1 MASAFPEKSSTPRLL
16 SRERLKS
23 FSLLPS
29 RFLKEKFLNVKKKVS
44 NGVSFLPRIGPFLP
58 MSGTNEKL
66 PSVLQ
71 KQSLFQVSPPE
82 LVFENFATQEV
93 SEMVLSLVNKD
104 KFPRP
109 VKVSME
115 RSPHFELMC
124 PNDVFHIVPPGT
136 SSPLRIRFTPD
147 EMKNYCHELVCL
159 TARERIVVPIRAIG
173 ARAILHFP
181 DQLDFSE
188 CPVKY
193 STQKTLLVHNIG
205 NLAADYQLSTQSPF
219 SVVPARGTLGAGDT
233 MQVTVEFHPLTI
245 GDHSGSL
252 AVCCNTGEKSIQTN
266 LHGEAVD
273 ANIGLSTYSVKI
285 GKTFINTSNYTTM
298 FIENRSNITAHFQWK
313 TFPTEEDENEEKR
326 RQCCLLQPLK
336 EVPPDN
342 FIEEEDTEQEEG
354 SSEDHTALLSYMVQ
368 EEMEKVQE
376 DPMLFSDDI
385 FSIEPMVTL
394 MNHGAI
400 DAPFTYIHT
409 TANVGYCFKFAPE
422 EGIIAPGGIQTIQ
435 ISFNATVAGR
445 FEEEFQFSVAG
456 SPTSA
461 ILTIKGRVSEPEPTL
476 HFNVNELDFGDIS
489 FGFPSTK
496 TCRLTNPSPVPLSFK
511 LRMSDDGTQPAVS
524 SFDQIRNDSDPSW
537 TEGIHFYVE
546 PREFTMNPR
555 QGTIPPQG
563 HQDIEVTL
571 CSNTVMEFYR
581 TMLVDLEGFGSGV
594 ASLSIT
600 ARCLVPELRVYPHML
615 LYDECRLKVPYE
627 RKFLVV
633 NDTHLPGCYGLVPQ
647 KRMEDTPVFY
657 SSPQPCGIVQ
667 PHSIA
672 EIPVVLE
679 VQTLGEHRTSVVI
692 GVFGDERNP
701 RSVVLQSTGRL
712 ADIYPVPRLIEF
724 GRIPALQPNS
734 QTFTLFNEGL
744 VPRDFRIETVCKPH
758 CYIIEPR
765 EGVIPTRGKIPVTIT
780 ATLDDTG
787 LVADTVQLFIG
798 NSLWTTF
805 MLVAVGT
812 GTKIVTDKPFV
823 PELSLGCQFRYE
835 HYSPK
840 FKPQPPKEKRTS
852 LGYSAFQM
860 RRFKIRNG
868 EEPATALRESWDPAQ
883 PLGAEA
889 FSILPQSGVL
899 QPGERQQVSFTF
911 SGHLNTTAS
920 VTALCHVE
928 GGPTYE
934 VGLTGEASYLS
945 YSLSQREINCGFQM
959 FNNLHHSTVTLANTG
974 KIEFKW
980 MLNLS
985 IAEQHLPG
993 VFVVNPTIG
1002 SIAPGGKQ
1010 VLKFFYMPG
1019 VPGAFSRTFQL
1030 KVGGLDPENICL
1042 KGETFFPMISVN
1054 LPWNIEGN
1062 EKYEQLIKHLQQYS
1076 QRKKS
1081 VEQKKTQ
1088 TPRTQILKMENV
1100 KPRVPDSGIVPNTQL
1115 QIKMVTMLIEE
1126 AALELQEMLI
1136 SHLPNSFP
1144 DKELC
1149 QSLVKVEL
1157 PEYVL
1162 DMGTVRK
1169 GYTERRTL
1177 MITNPGRMPVSFQVD
1192 VSALQGTGFRVNLD
1206 QIQSL
1211 PHRHTIMLEVCFESA
1226 HRSRGDVDVLLPIEV
1241 PQLLGQAA
1249 GWAQQQMSPAPST
1262 DFSVLLQVA
1271 KGPTYNIRLRA
1282 TVLELSL
1289 HLSGQGLE
1297 GTVGVQPPSTEDG
1310 VDATVAMKKPRNF
1323 PAELYSL
1330 DFDDPCSYP
1339 SKLH

>member
-1 MASAFPEKSSTPRLL
+1 
-16 SRERLKS
+16 
-23 FSLLPS
+23 
-29 RFLKEKFLNVKKKVS
+29 
-44 NGVSFLPRIGPFLP
+44 
-58 MSGTNEKL
+58 
-66 PSVLQ
+66 
-71 KQSLFQVSPPE
+71 
-82 LVFENFATQEV
+82 
-93 SEMVLSLVNKD
+93 MVLSLVNKD

-326 RQCCLLQPLK
+326 RQCCLLQPLT

-376 DPMLFSDDI
+376 DPMLFSDEI
-385 FSIEPMVTL
+385 FSIEPMEGEIKPNCSAEIKVTFKPLEALGYLSVAYCSISGRESRLPLRLRGQGQGPLVELSCRALNLGNIFVNTTYVCEVTL

-765 EGVIPTRGKIPVTIT
+765 EGVIPTKGKIPVTIT

-934 VGLTGEASYLS
+934 VGLTGEASHLS

-1241 PQLLGQAA
+1241 
-1249 GWAQQQMSPAPST
+1249 
-1262 DFSVLLQVA
+1262 A

-1297 GTVGVQPPSTEDG
+1297 ARLEFSPPALKMGWT
-1310 VDATVAMKKPRNF
+1310 PQWR
-1323 PAELYSL
+1323 
-1330 DFDDPCSYP
+1330 
-1339 SKLH
+1339 

>member
-1 MASAFPEKSSTPRLL
+1 
-16 SRERLKS
+16 
-23 FSLLPS
+23 
-29 RFLKEKFLNVKKKVS
+29 
-44 NGVSFLPRIGPFLP
+44 
-58 MSGTNEKL
+58 
-66 PSVLQ
+66 
-71 KQSLFQVSPPE
+71 
-82 LVFENFATQEV
+82 
-93 SEMVLSLVNKD
+93 
-104 KFPRP
+104 
-109 VKVSME
+109 
-115 RSPHFELMC
+115 
-124 PNDVFHIVPPGT
+124 
-136 SSPLRIRFTPD
+136 
-147 EMKNYCHELVCL
+147 
-159 TARERIVVPIRAIG
+159 
-173 ARAILHFP
+173 
-181 DQLDFSE
+181 
-188 CPVKY
+188 
-193 STQKTLLVHNIG
+193 
-205 NLAADYQLSTQSPF
+205 
-219 SVVPARGTLGAGDT
+219 
-233 MQVTVEFHPLTI
+233 
-245 GDHSGSL
+245 
-252 AVCCNTGEKSIQTN
+252 
-266 LHGEAVD
+266 
-273 ANIGLSTYSVKI
+273 
-285 GKTFINTSNYTTM
+285 
-298 FIENRSNITAHFQWK
+298 
-313 TFPTEEDENEEKR
+313 
-326 RQCCLLQPLK
+326 
-336 EVPPDN
+336 
-342 FIEEEDTEQEEG
+342 
-354 SSEDHTALLSYMVQ
+354 
-368 EEMEKVQE
+368 
-376 DPMLFSDDI
+376 
-385 FSIEPMVTL
+385 
-394 MNHGAI
+394 
-400 DAPFTYIHT
+400 
-409 TANVGYCFKFAPE
+409 
-422 EGIIAPGGIQTIQ
+422 
-435 ISFNATVAGR
+435 
-445 FEEEFQFSVAG
+445 
-456 SPTSA
+456 
-461 ILTIKGRVSEPEPTL
+461 
-476 HFNVNELDFGDIS
+476 
-489 FGFPSTK
+489 
-496 TCRLTNPSPVPLSFK
+496 
-511 LRMSDDGTQPAVS
+511 MSDDGTQPAVS

-679 VQTLGEHRTSVVI
+679 VQTLGEHRSSVVI

-945 YSLSQREINCGFQM
+945 YSLSQREINCGFQ
-959 FNNLHHSTVTLANTG
+959 
-974 KIEFKW
+974 
-980 MLNLS
+980 
-985 IAEQHLPG
+985 
-993 VFVVNPTIG
+993 G

-1297 GTVGVQPPSTEDG
+1297 ARLEFSPPALKMGWT
-1310 VDATVAMKKPRNF
+1310 PQWR
-1323 PAELYSL
+1323 
-1330 DFDDPCSYP
+1330 
-1339 SKLH
+1339 

>member
-1 MASAFPEKSSTPRLL
+1 
-16 SRERLKS
+16 
-23 FSLLPS
+23 
-29 RFLKEKFLNVKKKVS
+29 
-44 NGVSFLPRIGPFLP
+44 
-58 MSGTNEKL
+58 
-66 PSVLQ
+66 
-71 KQSLFQVSPPE
+71 
-82 LVFENFATQEV
+82 
-93 SEMVLSLVNKD
+93 MVLSLVNKD

-326 RQCCLLQPLK
+326 RQCCLLQPLT

-385 FSIEPMVTL
+385 FSIEPMEGEIKPNCSAEIKVTFKPLEALGYLSVAYCSISGRESRLPLRLRGQGQGPLVELSCRALNLGNIFVNTTYVCEVTL

-934 VGLTGEASYLS
+934 VGLTGEASHLS

-1241 PQLLGQAA
+1241 
-1249 GWAQQQMSPAPST
+1249 
-1262 DFSVLLQVA
+1262 A

-1297 GTVGVQPPSTEDG
+1297 ARLEFSPPALKMGWT
-1310 VDATVAMKKPRNF
+1310 PQWR
-1323 PAELYSL
+1323 
-1330 DFDDPCSYP
+1330 
-1339 SKLH
+1339 

>member
-1 MASAFPEKSSTPRLL
+1 MGLPRL
-16 SRERLKS
+16 
-23 FSLLPS
+23 
-29 RFLKEKFLNVKKKVS
+29 
-44 NGVSFLPRIGPFLP
+44 G
-58 MSGTNEKL
+58 
-66 PSVLQ
+66 
-71 KQSLFQVSPPE
+71 
-82 LVFENFATQEV
+82 
-93 SEMVLSLVNKD
+93 
-104 KFPRP
+104 
-109 VKVSME
+109 
-115 RSPHFELMC
+115 
-124 PNDVFHIVPPGT
+124 
-136 SSPLRIRFTPD
+136 
-147 EMKNYCHELVCL
+147 
-159 TARERIVVPIRAIG
+159 
-173 ARAILHFP
+173 
-181 DQLDFSE
+181 DF
-188 CPVKY
+188 C
-193 STQKTLLVHNIG
+193 
-205 NLAADYQLSTQSPF
+205 
-219 SVVPARGTLGAGDT
+219 R
-233 MQVTVEFHPLTI
+233 
-245 GDHSGSL
+245 
-252 AVCCNTGEKSIQTN
+252 
-266 LHGEAVD
+266 
-273 ANIGLSTYSVKI
+273 
-285 GKTFINTSNYTTM
+285 
-298 FIENRSNITAHFQWK
+298 
-313 TFPTEEDENEEKR
+313 
-326 RQCCLLQPLK
+326 
-336 EVPPDN
+336 
-342 FIEEEDTEQEEG
+342 
-354 SSEDHTALLSYMVQ
+354 
-368 EEMEKVQE
+368 
-376 DPMLFSDDI
+376 
-385 FSIEPMVTL
+385 
-394 MNHGAI
+394 
-400 DAPFTYIHT
+400 
-409 TANVGYCFKFAPE
+409 
-422 EGIIAPGGIQTIQ
+422 
-435 ISFNATVAGR
+435 
-445 FEEEFQFSVAG
+445 
-456 SPTSA
+456 
-461 ILTIKGRVSEPEPTL
+461 
-476 HFNVNELDFGDIS
+476 
-489 FGFPSTK
+489 GFPS
-496 TCRLTNPSPVPLSFK
+496 R
-511 LRMSDDGTQPAVS
+511 
-524 SFDQIRNDSDPSW
+524 
-537 TEGIHFYVE
+537 
-546 PREFTMNPR
+546 
-555 QGTIPPQG
+555 
-563 HQDIEVTL
+563 
-571 CSNTVMEFYR
+571 
-581 TMLVDLEGFGSGV
+581 
-594 ASLSIT
+594 
-600 ARCLVPELRVYPHML
+600 
-615 LYDECRLKVPYE
+615 
-627 RKFLVV
+627 
-633 NDTHLPGCYGLVPQ
+633 GLAQ
-647 KRMEDTPVFY
+647 
-657 SSPQPCGIVQ
+657 
-667 PHSIA
+667 A
-672 EIPVVLE
+672 EIDSLA
-679 VQTLGEHRTSVVI
+679 G
-692 GVFGDERNP
+692 
-701 RSVVLQSTGRL
+701 GRGKE
-712 ADIYPVPRLIEF
+712 Y
-724 GRIPALQPNS
+724 S
-734 QTFTLFNEGL
+734 
-744 VPRDFRIETVCKPH
+744 
-758 CYIIEPR
+758 
-765 EGVIPTRGKIPVTIT
+765 TRGRYKVELTIQEQE
-780 ATLDDTG
+780 A
-787 LVADTVQLFIG
+787 QR
-798 NSLWTTF
+798 TF
-805 MLVAVGT
+805 YNKG
-812 GTKIVTDKPFV
+812 
-823 PELSLGCQFRYE
+823 YE

-1100 KPRVPDSGIVPNTQL
+1100 KPCVPDSGIVPNTQL

-1226 HRSRGDVDVLLPIEV
+1226 HRARGDVDVLLPIE
-1241 PQLLGQAA
+1241 
-1249 GWAQQQMSPAPST
+1249 
-1262 DFSVLLQVA
+1262 VA

-1297 GTVGVQPPSTEDG
+1297 ARLEFSPPALKMGWT
-1310 VDATVAMKKPRNF
+1310 PQWR
-1323 PAELYSL
+1323 
-1330 DFDDPCSYP
+1330 
-1339 SKLH
+1339 

>member
-1 MASAFPEKSSTPRLL
+1 MHIML
-16 SRERLKS
+16 
-23 FSLLPS
+23 
-29 RFLKEKFLNVKKKVS
+29 
-44 NGVSFLPRIGPFLP
+44 
-58 MSGTNEKL
+58 
-66 PSVLQ
+66 VLQ
-71 KQSLFQVSPPE
+71 
-82 LVFENFATQEV
+82 
-93 SEMVLSLVNKD
+93 
-104 KFPRP
+104 
-109 VKVSME
+109 
-115 RSPHFELMC
+115 
-124 PNDVFHIVPPGT
+124 
-136 SSPLRIRFTPD
+136 
-147 EMKNYCHELVCL
+147 
-159 TARERIVVPIRAIG
+159 
-173 ARAILHFP
+173 
-181 DQLDFSE
+181 
-188 CPVKY
+188 
-193 STQKTLLVHNIG
+193 
-205 NLAADYQLSTQSPF
+205 
-219 SVVPARGTLGAGDT
+219 
-233 MQVTVEFHPLTI
+233 
-245 GDHSGSL
+245 
-252 AVCCNTGEKSIQTN
+252 
-266 LHGEAVD
+266 
-273 ANIGLSTYSVKI
+273 
-285 GKTFINTSNYTTM
+285 
-298 FIENRSNITAHFQWK
+298 
-313 TFPTEEDENEEKR
+313 
-326 RQCCLLQPLK
+326 
-336 EVPPDN
+336 
-342 FIEEEDTEQEEG
+342 
-354 SSEDHTALLSYMVQ
+354 
-368 EEMEKVQE
+368 
-376 DPMLFSDDI
+376 
-385 FSIEPMVTL
+385 
-394 MNHGAI
+394 
-400 DAPFTYIHT
+400 
-409 TANVGYCFKFAPE
+409 
-422 EGIIAPGGIQTIQ
+422 
-435 ISFNATVAGR
+435 
-445 FEEEFQFSVAG
+445 
-456 SPTSA
+456 
-461 ILTIKGRVSEPEPTL
+461 
-476 HFNVNELDFGDIS
+476 
-489 FGFPSTK
+489 
-496 TCRLTNPSPVPLSFK
+496 
-511 LRMSDDGTQPAVS
+511 
-524 SFDQIRNDSDPSW
+524 
-537 TEGIHFYVE
+537 
-546 PREFTMNPR
+546 
-555 QGTIPPQG
+555 
-563 HQDIEVTL
+563 
-571 CSNTVMEFYR
+571 
-581 TMLVDLEGFGSGV
+581 
-594 ASLSIT
+594 
-600 ARCLVPELRVYPHML
+600 
-615 LYDECRLKVPYE
+615 
-627 RKFLVV
+627 
-633 NDTHLPGCYGLVPQ
+633 
-647 KRMEDTPVFY
+647 
-657 SSPQPCGIVQ
+657 
-667 PHSIA
+667 
-672 EIPVVLE
+672 
-679 VQTLGEHRTSVVI
+679 
-692 GVFGDERNP
+692 
-701 RSVVLQSTGRL
+701 
-712 ADIYPVPRLIEF
+712 
-724 GRIPALQPNS
+724 
-734 QTFTLFNEGL
+734 
-744 VPRDFRIETVCKPH
+744 VCKPH

-765 EGVIPTRGKIPVTIT
+765 KGVIPTRGKIPVTIT

-945 YSLSQREINCGFQM
+945 YSLSQREINCGFQ
-959 FNNLHHSTVTLANTG
+959 
-974 KIEFKW
+974 
-980 MLNLS
+980 
-985 IAEQHLPG
+985 
-993 VFVVNPTIG
+993 G

-1100 KPRVPDSGIVPNTQL
+1100 KPCVPDSGIVPNTQL

-1226 HRSRGDVDVLLPIEV
+1226 HRARGDVDVLLPIE
-1241 PQLLGQAA
+1241 
-1249 GWAQQQMSPAPST
+1249 
-1262 DFSVLLQVA
+1262 VA

-1297 GTVGVQPPSTEDG
+1297 ARLEFSPPALKMGWT
-1310 VDATVAMKKPRNF
+1310 PQWR
-1323 PAELYSL
+1323 
-1330 DFDDPCSYP
+1330 
-1339 SKLH
+1339 

>member
-1 MASAFPEKSSTPRLL
+1 
-16 SRERLKS
+16 
-23 FSLLPS
+23 
-29 RFLKEKFLNVKKKVS
+29 
-44 NGVSFLPRIGPFLP
+44 
-58 MSGTNEKL
+58 
-66 PSVLQ
+66 
-71 KQSLFQVSPPE
+71 
-82 LVFENFATQEV
+82 
-93 SEMVLSLVNKD
+93 MVLSLVNKD

-326 RQCCLLQPLK
+326 RQCCLLQPLT

-385 FSIEPMVTL
+385 FSIEPMEGEIKPNCSAEIKVTFKPLEALGYLSVAYCSISGRESRLPLRLRGQGQGPLVELSCRALNLGNIFVNTTYVCEVTL

-934 VGLTGEASYLS
+934 VGLTGEASHLS

-1088 TPRTQILKMENV
+1088 TPRT
-1100 KPRVPDSGIVPNTQL
+1100 
-1115 QIKMVTMLIEE
+1115 
-1126 AALELQEMLI
+1126 
-1136 SHLPNSFP
+1136 
-1144 DKELC
+1144 
-1149 QSLVKVEL
+1149 
-1157 PEYVL
+1157 
-1162 DMGTVRK
+1162 
-1169 GYTERRTL
+1169 
-1177 MITNPGRMPVSFQVD
+1177 
-1192 VSALQGTGFRVNLD
+1192 
-1206 QIQSL
+1206 
-1211 PHRHTIMLEVCFESA
+1211 
-1226 HRSRGDVDVLLPIEV
+1226 
-1241 PQLLGQAA
+1241 
-1249 GWAQQQMSPAPST
+1249 
-1262 DFSVLLQVA
+1262 
-1271 KGPTYNIRLRA
+1271 
-1282 TVLELSL
+1282 
-1289 HLSGQGLE
+1289 
-1297 GTVGVQPPSTEDG
+1297 
-1310 VDATVAMKKPRNF
+1310 
-1323 PAELYSL
+1323 
-1330 DFDDPCSYP
+1330 
-1339 SKLH
+1339 

>member
-104 KFPRP
+104 
-109 VKVSME
+109 
-115 RSPHFELMC
+115 
-124 PNDVFHIVPPGT
+124 
-136 SSPLRIRFTPD
+136 
-147 EMKNYCHELVCL
+147 KNYCHELVCL

-647 KRMEDTPVFY
+647 KHMEDTPVFY

-1115 QIKMVTMLIEE
+1115 QIKMVTVLIEE

-1226 HRSRGDVDVLLPIEV
+1226 HRARGDVDVLLPIE
-1241 PQLLGQAA
+1241 
-1249 GWAQQQMSPAPST
+1249 
-1262 DFSVLLQVA
+1262 VA

-1297 GTVGVQPPSTEDG
+1297 ARLEFSPPALKMGWT
-1310 VDATVAMKKPRNF
+1310 PQWR
-1323 PAELYSL
+1323 
-1330 DFDDPCSYP
+1330 
-1339 SKLH
+1339 

>member
-1 MASAFPEKSSTPRLL
+1 
-16 SRERLKS
+16 
-23 FSLLPS
+23 
-29 RFLKEKFLNVKKKVS
+29 
-44 NGVSFLPRIGPFLP
+44 
-58 MSGTNEKL
+58 
-66 PSVLQ
+66 
-71 KQSLFQVSPPE
+71 
-82 LVFENFATQEV
+82 
-93 SEMVLSLVNKD
+93 
-104 KFPRP
+104 
-109 VKVSME
+109 
-115 RSPHFELMC
+115 
-124 PNDVFHIVPPGT
+124 
-136 SSPLRIRFTPD
+136 
-147 EMKNYCHELVCL
+147 
-159 TARERIVVPIRAIG
+159 
-173 ARAILHFP
+173 
-181 DQLDFSE
+181 
-188 CPVKY
+188 
-193 STQKTLLVHNIG
+193 
-205 NLAADYQLSTQSPF
+205 
-219 SVVPARGTLGAGDT
+219 
-233 MQVTVEFHPLTI
+233 
-245 GDHSGSL
+245 
-252 AVCCNTGEKSIQTN
+252 
-266 LHGEAVD
+266 
-273 ANIGLSTYSVKI
+273 
-285 GKTFINTSNYTTM
+285 
-298 FIENRSNITAHFQWK
+298 
-313 TFPTEEDENEEKR
+313 
-326 RQCCLLQPLK
+326 
-336 EVPPDN
+336 
-342 FIEEEDTEQEEG
+342 
-354 SSEDHTALLSYMVQ
+354 
-368 EEMEKVQE
+368 
-376 DPMLFSDDI
+376 
-385 FSIEPMVTL
+385 
-394 MNHGAI
+394 
-400 DAPFTYIHT
+400 
-409 TANVGYCFKFAPE
+409 
-422 EGIIAPGGIQTIQ
+422 
-435 ISFNATVAGR
+435 
-445 FEEEFQFSVAG
+445 
-456 SPTSA
+456 
-461 ILTIKGRVSEPEPTL
+461 
-476 HFNVNELDFGDIS
+476 
-489 FGFPSTK
+489 
-496 TCRLTNPSPVPLSFK
+496 
-511 LRMSDDGTQPAVS
+511 
-524 SFDQIRNDSDPSW
+524 
-537 TEGIHFYVE
+537 
-546 PREFTMNPR
+546 
-555 QGTIPPQG
+555 
-563 HQDIEVTL
+563 
-571 CSNTVMEFYR
+571 
-581 TMLVDLEGFGSGV
+581 
-594 ASLSIT
+594 
-600 ARCLVPELRVYPHML
+600 ML

-679 VQTLGEHRTSVVI
+679 VQTLGEHRSSVVI

-945 YSLSQREINCGFQM
+945 YSLSQREINCGFQ
-959 FNNLHHSTVTLANTG
+959 
-974 KIEFKW
+974 
-980 MLNLS
+980 
-985 IAEQHLPG
+985 
-993 VFVVNPTIG
+993 G

-1226 HRSRGDVDVLLPIEV
+1226 HRARGDVDVLLPIEV

-1297 GTVGVQPPSTEDG
+1297 ARLEFSPPALKMGWT
-1310 VDATVAMKKPRNF
+1310 PQWR
-1323 PAELYSL
+1323 
-1330 DFDDPCSYP
+1330 
-1339 SKLH
+1339 

>member
-1 MASAFPEKSSTPRLL
+1 
-16 SRERLKS
+16 
-23 FSLLPS
+23 
-29 RFLKEKFLNVKKKVS
+29 
-44 NGVSFLPRIGPFLP
+44 
-58 MSGTNEKL
+58 
-66 PSVLQ
+66 
-71 KQSLFQVSPPE
+71 
-82 LVFENFATQEV
+82 
-93 SEMVLSLVNKD
+93 MVLSLVNKD
-104 KFPRP
+104 
-109 VKVSME
+109 
-115 RSPHFELMC
+115 
-124 PNDVFHIVPPGT
+124 
-136 SSPLRIRFTPD
+136 
-147 EMKNYCHELVCL
+147 KNYCHELVCL

-298 FIENRSNITAHFQWK
+298 FIENRSNITVHFQWK

-354 SSEDHTALLSYMVQ
+354 SSEDHTAVLSYMVQ

-385 FSIEPMVTL
+385 FSIEPMEGEIKPNCSAEIKVTFKPLEALGYLSVAYCSISGRESRLPLRLRGQGQGPLVELSCRALNLGNIFVNTTYVCEVTL

-883 PLGAEA
+883 PLGAEVDFLVHYCLCCLPTLPPTSNALADLPFRCPAVLCLENGLGSRASGLGGFRLSTDVPQSPLEVERA
-889 FSILPQSGVL
+889 FSMLPQSGVL

-1241 PQLLGQAA
+1241 
-1249 GWAQQQMSPAPST
+1249 
-1262 DFSVLLQVA
+1262 A

-1297 GTVGVQPPSTEDG
+1297 ARLEFSPPALKMGWT
-1310 VDATVAMKKPRNF
+1310 PQWR
-1323 PAELYSL
+1323 
-1330 DFDDPCSYP
+1330 
-1339 SKLH
+1339 